1 VVIYQICNKFKAQ
14 KKSVSYIVGLLDQF
28 IKRSDTVPSFKKQL
42 RNVLGFSPG
51 NTSLYKTALTH
62 RSVRDSASAN
72 NERLEYLGDAIL
84 SAIVAD
90 FLFKKYPYK
99 EEGFLTEMRSKMVN
113 RTTLNDIAVKMGM
126 RKITQFNKFDSSL
139 KMSQIFGNT
148 LEAVVGAVY
157 LDKGF
162 KKTRKWVLERIIVP
176 YLFMD
181 DLENLEINHKNK
193 LYGWANKKGKNLE
206 FETLDEKIE
215 NGRRLFTVGAVV
227 NGELIAQGKAFNKKD
242 ASQIAAQIAVDKLG
256 LGKEAEIGNE

>member
-1 VVIYQICNKFKAQ
+1 MGF
-14 KKSVSYIVGLLDQF
+14 LDLF
-28 IKRSDTVPSFKKQL
+28 IKGSVTVPSYKKQL
-42 RNVLGFSPG
+42 RNVLGFTPG

-62 RSVRDSASAN
+62 RSVRDSASDN

-148 LEAVVGAVY
+148 LEAVVGAIY

-162 KKTRKWVLERIIVP
+162 KKTKQWVLERIIVP

-256 LGKEAEIGNE
+256 LGTEPGLKD